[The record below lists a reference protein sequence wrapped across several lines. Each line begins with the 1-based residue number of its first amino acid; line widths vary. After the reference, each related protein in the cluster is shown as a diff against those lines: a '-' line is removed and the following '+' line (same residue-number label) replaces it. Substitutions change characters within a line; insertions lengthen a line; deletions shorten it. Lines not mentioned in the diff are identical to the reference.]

1 MTDSPHYLSPTLAD
15 ALDSLTPNQC
25 EGLHALAKLLGNS
38 PIERAVRAIADEAYL
53 RRAIREM
60 EFITLV
66 HSIEAEQAAEADA
79 VEARLIA
86 EGKLTLPQRTEG
98 TDWWPEGR
106 PDTPDTVVGDDDE

>member
-25 EGLHALAKLLGNS
+25 EGLHALAKRLGNS
-38 PIERAVRAIADEAYL
+38 PIERAVRAIADEAEL

-60 EFITLV
+60 RFITLA

-79 VEARLIA
+79 VAERLIA
-86 EGKLTLPQRTEG
+86 EGRLTLPQRTDG
-98 TDWWPEGR
+98 IAWWPEGG
-106 PDTPDTVVGDDDE
+106 GDDE